1 MHFPTSPLGILVYV
15 LGLAILWVIVTVP
28 VYFAARAIRGDTVG
42 FGDALGATLGGVV
55 AYYVV
60 YLAAALALGAVI
72 GTSAGAFALPL
83 GLLAWLAVFRGAFRT
98 TWSRAVGIAVL
109 AWVILVILDAVMV
122 AFFGVTFPAFYP
134 F

>member
-1 MHFPTSPLGILVYV
+1 MVYV

-28 VYFAARAIRGDTVG
+28 VYFAARAIRGDTVS

-55 AYYVV
+55 VYYVV
-60 YLAAALALGAVI
+60 YFTAAFALEAVV
-72 GTSAGAFALPL
+72 GTSAGVFALLL

-98 TWSRAVGIAVL
+98 TWSRAVGIAIL
-109 AWVILVILDAVMV
+109 AWIILLALDAVMV
-122 AFFGVTFPAFYP
+122 TFFGVALPAFYP